1 MIPTIHRDPKAN
13 RLRFGFHS
21 KMIILILTCGAIS
34 GGRVAASAQDLKP
47 SPAADIA
54 RYRGSDRAQ
63 RLLAGAKK
71 EGRLVWYTSL
81 TGGPD
86 KEVPA
91 AFEAKYPGV
100 KVETY
105 RGSSEDLVA
114 KIVAENQARRP
125 VADTLEGTLPL
136 LKLMR
141 DYNWLLPFSSPLLDN
156 YPDDAKEPAQGKLF
170 LWASTRESF
179 IGLAYNKTAVADRF
193 IPKTYEGLLNPNL
206 KGKIAFTT
214 TDTGARVIGAILNL
228 KGEEFINKLKTQD
241 IALHAMSARALLDL
255 VIAGEVGLSPSV
267 FQSHALV
274 SIAKGA
280 PIGWIPMDV
289 VPTNSGAAAI
299 IAVTPHPHA
308 ALLFVDFLVSAEG
321 QKVLEKFA
329 LSSPFKDYGFKRW
342 YPEKGLTTEQHEKE
356 SSRWETLLRDL
367 GKK

>member
-1 MIPTIHRDPKAN
+1 MRRTIDHGPESCCPGEWNHFRRAA
-13 RLRFGFHS
+13 S
-21 KMIILILTCGAIS
+21 VLTFAALLAGW
-34 GGRVAASAQDLKP
+34 VAASAQDLKP

-54 RYRGSDRAQ
+54 RYQGTDRAQ

-114 KIVAENQARRP
+114 RIVAENQARRP

-141 DYNWLLPFSSPLLDN
+141 DYNWLLPFTSPLLEK
-156 YPDDAKEPAQGKLF
+156 YPDDAKEPAHGNLF

-179 IGLAYNKTAVADRF
+179 IGLAYNKAAVTDRF
-193 IPKTYEGLLNPNL
+193 IPKAYEGLLNPNL

-214 TDTGARVIGAILNL
+214 TDTGAR
-228 KGEEFINKLKTQD
+228 
-241 IALHAMSARALLDL
+241 
-255 VIAGEVGLSPSV
+255 
-267 FQSHALV
+267 
-274 SIAKGA
+274 
-280 PIGWIPMDV
+280 
-289 VPTNSGAAAI
+289 
-299 IAVTPHPHA
+299 
-308 ALLFVDFLVSAEG
+308 
-321 QKVLEKFA
+321 
-329 LSSPFKDYGFKRW
+329 
-342 YPEKGLTTEQHEKE
+342 
-356 SSRWETLLRDL
+356 
-367 GKK
+367 